1 MGPQRSGTLITY
13 LIVTK
18 IEVMQC
24 TEAGEM
30 GHQRSGTLR
39 TYIIVTKIEVMQ

>member
-1 MGPQRSGTLITY
+1 MWPQHSGTLRTY
-13 LIVTK
+13 SVAAK

-30 GHQRSGTLR
+30 GPQRSDTLKK
-39 TYIIVTKIEVMQ
+39 YIVLTKIEMLQ